1 MFSEC
6 ENLIRRMLVLEPSKR
21 FSIEQIKNHHWMQI
35 GEGRPKST
43 PPSPL
48 IGYNAKVG
56 EFNEQILRLMQS
68 LGINQQKTMEVCQH
82 LHPKVFEILKRQSRL
97 QQTTNLATPIQIFE
111 KNKV

>member
-1 MFSEC
+1 MGKFCHVLTVICPPHDSGGVLSFHDFIWTIFSEC

-21 FSIEQIKNHHWMQI
+21 FSIEQIKNHHWMQM

-68 LGINQQKTMEVCQH
+68 LGINQQKTMEVS
-82 LHPKVFEILKRQSRL
+82 I
-97 QQTTNLATPIQIFE
+97 
-111 KNKV
+111 

>member
-1 MFSEC
+1 MEKKNVQIQYNKIFLDTLAEHILFAIFSEC

-21 FSIEQIKNHHWMQI
+21 FSIEQIKNHRWMQM
-35 GEGRPKST
+35 GEGGPRSA

-68 LGINQQKTMEVCQH
+68 LGINQQKTMEV
-82 LHPKVFEILKRQSRL
+82 SS
-97 QQTTNLATPIQIFE
+97 A
-111 KNKV
+111 